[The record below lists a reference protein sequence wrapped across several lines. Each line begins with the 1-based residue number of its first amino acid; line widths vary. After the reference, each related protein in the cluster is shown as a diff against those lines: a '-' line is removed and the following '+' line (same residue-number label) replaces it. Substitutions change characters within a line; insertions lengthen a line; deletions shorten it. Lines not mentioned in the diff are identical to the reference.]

1 MFFIIFRS
9 FILKDVRPPLC
20 VFISCFYL
28 FLLFISNFLR
38 LLFRRLFVC
47 LCLPKRPS
55 APLGPAR
62 LSGLCARLRCGFMSA
77 DNWRVI
83 PGSLETFCGKKGKK
97 LEIKVKSVGSCSG
110 SRPANS
116 REIRTARPREADR
129 GRPEPRDTSR
139 AEPKHRGHNNNNT

>member
-9 FILKDVRPPLC
+9 FILKDARPPLC
-20 VFISCFYL
+20 VFISCFIYFYFS
-28 FLLFISNFLR
+28 FLISYVYCFVVC
-38 LLFRRLFVC
+38 LFV
-47 LCLPKRPS
+47 LPKRPS

-62 LSGLCARLRCGFMSA
+62 LYGLCARLRCGFMSA